1 MATPL
6 AAKTNDTTIAPIS
19 QDVAEAAPLVSPAP
33 PLVTDPPR
41 LVIVTLDGVR
51 WQDVFAG
58 TPHAADTPKRSVA
71 SRATDTA
78 PFKNLQRIVAERGAA
93 FGGHGCPHDVRV
105 AGPSNISL
113 PGYMEIFSGKAS
125 NSCMSNEC
133 PRTGSTT
140 LLDDA
145 AKATRGR
152 DVAVFSSWSPYGRA
166 ATKDPNAMAMS
177 VGGERGSVPKH
188 VDDAK
193 LIGLLDEGAKAPPF
207 PGVADYRPDAFTAK
221 AALRYLEV
229 AEPRVLVVGLGDAD
243 EQAHRANYDG
253 YYRALA
259 DADGFL
265 GELDRTLERMGPK
278 GRGTTVI
285 VTTDHGRSQ
294 AMRDHGPFYRESARV
309 WVAAWNGSVIH
320 RGVTCAAQ
328 PLRLGHIAPAAKAV
342 LGLGGDGGPLAV
354 ELLGGS

>member
-6 AAKTNDTTIAPIS
+6 AAKTNDTSIAPIT

-58 TPHAADTPKRSVA
+58 TPHAADAPKRSVT

-93 FGGHGCPHDVRV
+93 FGGQGCPHDVRV

-145 AKATRGR
+145 VKATRGR

-166 ATKDPNAMAMS
+166 AAKDPNAMAMS

-320 RGVTCAAQ
+320 RGVTCATQ